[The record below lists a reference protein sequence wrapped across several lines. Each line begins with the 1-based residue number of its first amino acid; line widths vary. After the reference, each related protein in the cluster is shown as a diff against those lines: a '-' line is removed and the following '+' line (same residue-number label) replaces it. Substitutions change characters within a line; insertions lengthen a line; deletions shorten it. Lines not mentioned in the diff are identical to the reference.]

1 MEERNL
7 GNAYGTVTPA
17 IVKELQEILGEKAV
31 ISDDAEKL
39 QPYGFDILA
48 LLHKKGHTPEAVV
61 KPETREQIC
70 AIMKLA
76 TRETIPVTPRGAGS
90 GLAGAAVPTHG
101 GISLSLERM
110 NRILEVDRVDRVAV
124 VEPGVVTNELC
135 RRVAEDGLMYAGY
148 PMSTETSF
156 IGGNV
161 ATNAGGAKVVRY
173 GNTRRHVLG
182 LEVVLANG
190 EVIEVGGRFRKS
202 TWGYDFLDLMIGSEG
217 TLGIFTKIVLN
228 LISAPG
234 KIMDLLVPF
243 PDTETAVSAVAEVIL
258 SEGVIPE
265 TVEFMDRI
273 CFLESSKH
281 HGVALPLQDTDR
293 AGAFLIIQL
302 QGETQEKL
310 EDLCQKAGETCMDQ
324 GAIDVFVA
332 VSQSHSRDIWK
343 IRESYSEG
351 VARAGPNVYFTSDI
365 VVPFSKVPEMMR
377 ELKRLEQKYQT
388 TIPTTGHIADGNL
401 HSCIF
406 KPEGISLEAWP
417 DKAEEIFDE
426 MSHIALEMGGAGSG
440 EHGVGTLKRD
450 LFLKTKTETELALL
464 RGIKQVFDPKNI
476 LNPGTML

>member
-1 MEERNL
+1 
-7 GNAYGTVTPA
+7 
-17 IVKELQEILGEKAV
+17 
-31 ISDDAEKL
+31 
-39 QPYGFDILA
+39 
-48 LLHKKGHTPEAVV
+48 
-61 KPETREQIC
+61 
-70 AIMKLA
+70 
-76 TRETIPVTPRGAGS
+76 
-90 GLAGAAVPTHG
+90 
-101 GISLSLERM
+101 M
-110 NRILEVDRVDRVAV
+110 NRILEIDRVDRVAV
-124 VEPGVVTNELC
+124 VEPGVVTNVLC
-135 RRVAEDGLMYAGY
+135 ERAAEEGLMYAGY

-190 EVIEVGGRFRKS
+190 EVIEAGGRFRKS

-217 TLGIFTKIVLN
+217 TLGIFTKIILN

-234 KIMDLLVPF
+234 KIMDILVPF
-243 PDTETAVSAVAEVIL
+243 PDTESAVSAVAAVIV

-310 EDLCQKAGETCMDQ
+310 EDLCQKAGETCLAQ

-332 VSQSHSRDIWK
+332 VSPSHSRDIWK
-343 IRESYSEG
+343 VRESYSEG

-377 ELKRLEQKYQT
+377 ELKRLEQKYGT

-401 HSCIF
+401 HSSIY
-406 KPEGISLEAWP
+406 KPEGISVEDWP
-417 DKAEEIFDE
+417 EKAEEIFDE
-426 MSHIALEMGGAGSG
+426 MSYIALEMGGAGSG
-440 EHGVGTLKRD
+440 EHGVGTLKRS
-450 LFLKTKTETELALL
+450 LFLKTKSETELALM
-464 RGIKQVFDPKNI
+464 RGIKQTFDPKGI